1 MMETSEFYQ
10 SLTTLPVSHSWTV
23 GDNKSITAEKT
34 RGKDRGSS
42 VNPVT
47 AVAQSKGL
55 GTYGTNKR
63 ETLKAGKA
71 LGLSRAF
78 ASTAYDAATSV
89 SNRGN
94 AQVVRGKIRSAL
106 EI

>member
-1 MMETSEFYQ
+1 MESNEFYSTLS
-10 SLTTLPVSHSWTV
+10 SLPSSYRFDVEGKT
-23 GDNKSITAEKT
+23 ITGQVT
-34 RGKDRGSS
+34 RGSARGAT

-47 AVAQSKGL
+47 AVAYRTTGEV
-55 GTYGTNKR
+55 YGTNKR

-71 LGLSRAF
+71 LGLTREFTSHV
-78 ASTAYDAATSV
+78 YNATTGV

-94 AQVVRGKIRSAL
+94 TQVVRGKIRSAL